1 MKKKIVFIMMAIIL
15 VLSVAIG
22 CSACNKKGEL
32 KLNNK
37 MDAGEIMAALVNAD
51 IKNLTMVAT
60 EKGENGE
67 DKITYATQNGFCKI
81 TEKDGVKTQID
92 MVFYEDGR
100 YYNLSK
106 KGETTT
112 KTVYSLDGNVIDMSW
127 VDAVTEE
134 LNYLNNSLFAY
145 KIYKDNDEEFDDIKV
160 RVENK
165 NSIVAESEESKTV
178 YKDFNK
184 TNLVVPEEFKD
195 YKSYESQ
202 PVGIY
207 ERTYI
212 NGQEGR
218 EFSGRKGGMEFKE
231 FTIASKYTI
240 DGVELPVISANI
252 TNNYAQIMNIPT
264 SVVKISFLNNAY
276 NTEFRYMGTKA
287 EWAKVSIA
295 EKPKKAIVVKCT
307 DGEIT
312 VEKSADN

>member
-1 MKKKIVFIMMAIIL
+1 MAIIL

-37 MDAGEIMAALVNAD
+37 MDVGEIMASLANAD
-51 IKNLTMVAT
+51 IKSMTVVAT

-67 DKITYATQNGFCKI
+67 DKINYVTQNGFCKI

-106 KGETTT
+106 DGGIT
-112 KTVYSLDGNVIDMSW
+112 KKKVYSLDGNAIDKSW
-127 VDAVTEE
+127 VDAVVEE
-134 LNYLNNSLFAY
+134 LDDLNDLLFAY
-145 KIYKDNDEEFDDIKV
+145 KIYKNSEEEFDDIKV
-160 RVENK
+160 RVENN
-165 NSIVAESEESKTV
+165 NSIVAEIYDSKVV

-184 TNLVVPEEFKD
+184 TSFVVPEEFKD

-207 ERTYI
+207 ERTFI
-212 NGQEGR
+212 DGQEGR
-218 EFSGRKGGMEFKE
+218 EFSGRKENIRFQE

-252 TNNYAQIMNIPT
+252 SNDYAQIMNIPT
-264 SVVKISFLNNAY
+264 SVVEIRFQNNSY
-276 NTEFRYMGTKA
+276 KTEFRYMGTKA
-287 EWAKVSIA
+287 EWAKVKIA
-295 EKPKKAIVVKCT
+295 DKPQKEIVVKCT
-307 DGEIT
+307 DGEVT
-312 VEKSADN
+312 VEKRATD

>member
-1 MKKKIVFIMMAIIL
+1 MKKKFVFIMIAIIL

-37 MDAGEIMAALVNAD
+37 MDVGEIMSALVNAD
-51 IKNLTMVAT
+51 IKSMTIVAT

-67 DKITYATQNGFCKI
+67 DKINYVTQNGFCKI

-106 KGETTT
+106 DGGIT
-112 KTVYSLDGNVIDMSW
+112 KKRVYSLDGNAIDKSW
-127 VDAVTEE
+127 IDAVAEE
-134 LNYLNNSLFAY
+134 LDDLNDLLFAY
-145 KIYKDNDEEFDDIKV
+145 KIYKGIEEEFDDIKV

-165 NSIVAESEESKTV
+165 NSIVTEFDDSKVV

-184 TNLVVPEEFKD
+184 TSFVVPEEFKD

-218 EFSGRKGGMEFKE
+218 EFLGRKETIRFRE

-240 DGVELPVISANI
+240 DGVELPVIRADISNY
-252 TNNYAQIMNIPT
+252 YAQIMNIPT
-264 SVVKISFLNNAY
+264 SVVEIRFQNYSYK
-276 NTEFRYMGTKA
+276 TEFRYMGTKA

-295 EKPKKAIVVKCT
+295 EKPEKAIVVKCT
-307 DGEIT
+307 DGEVT
-312 VEKSADN
+312 VEKRADN

>member
-1 MKKKIVFIMMAIIL
+1 MKKKFVFIMMAIIL

-51 IKNLTMVAT
+51 IKSMTIVAT

-67 DKITYATQNGFCKI
+67 DKINYVTQNGFCKI

-106 KGETTT
+106 DGGIT
-112 KTVYSLDGNVIDMSW
+112 KKKVYSLDGNVIDMSCI
-127 VDAVTEE
+127 DAVAEE
-134 LNYLNNSLFAY
+134 LDDLNDLLFAY
-145 KIYKDNDEEFDDIKV
+145 KIYKGIEEEFDDIKV

-165 NSIVAESEESKTV
+165 NSIVTEFDDSKVV

-184 TNLVVPEEFKD
+184 TSFVVPEEFKD

-218 EFSGRKGGMEFKE
+218 EFLGRKETIRFRE

-240 DGVELPVISANI
+240 DGVELPVIRADISNY
-252 TNNYAQIMNIPT
+252 YAQIMNIPT
-264 SVVKISFLNNAY
+264 SVVEIRFQNNSY
-276 NTEFRYMGTKA
+276 KTEFRYMGTKA
-287 EWAKVSIA
+287 EWAKVNIA
-295 EKPKKAIVVKCT
+295 EKPKKTIVVKCT
-307 DGEIT
+307 DGEVT
-312 VEKSADN
+312 VEKRATD

>member
-1 MKKKIVFIMMAIIL
+1 MAIIL

-37 MDAGEIMAALVNAD
+37 MDVGEIMSALVNAD
-51 IKNLTMVAT
+51 IKSMTIVAT

-67 DKITYATQNGFCKI
+67 DKINYVTQNGFCKI

-106 KGETTT
+106 DGGIT
-112 KTVYSLDGNVIDMSW
+112 KKRVYSLDGNAIDKSW
-127 VDAVTEE
+127 IDAVAEE
-134 LNYLNNSLFAY
+134 LDDLNDLLFAY
-145 KIYKDNDEEFDDIKV
+145 KIYKGIEEEFDDIKV

-165 NSIVAESEESKTV
+165 NSIVTEFDDSKVV

-184 TNLVVPEEFKD
+184 TSFVVPEEFKD

-218 EFSGRKGGMEFKE
+218 EFLGRKETIRFRE

-240 DGVELPVISANI
+240 DGVELPVIRADISHY
-252 TNNYAQIMNIPT
+252 YAQIMNIPT
-264 SVVKISFLNNAY
+264 SVVEIRFQNNSY

-295 EKPKKAIVVKCT
+295 EKPKKEIVVKCT
-307 DGEIT
+307 DGEVT
-312 VEKSADN
+312 VEKRADN

>member
-1 MKKKIVFIMMAIIL
+1 MAIIL

-51 IKNLTMVAT
+51 IKSMTIVAT

-67 DKITYATQNGFCKI
+67 DKINYVTQNGFCKI

-106 KGETTT
+106 DGGIT
-112 KTVYSLDGNVIDMSW
+112 KKKVYSLDGNVIDMSCI
-127 VDAVTEE
+127 DAVTEE
-134 LNYLNNSLFAY
+134 LDDLNDLLFAY
-145 KIYKDNDEEFDDIKV
+145 KIYKGIEEEFDDIKV

-165 NSIVAESEESKTV
+165 NSIVTEFDDSKVV

-218 EFSGRKGGMEFKE
+218 EFLGRKETIRFRE

-240 DGVELPVISANI
+240 DGVELPVIRADISHY
-252 TNNYAQIMNIPT
+252 YAQIMNIPT
-264 SVVKISFLNNAY
+264 SVVEIRFQNNAY

-295 EKPKKAIVVKCT
+295 EKTKKEIVVKCT
-307 DGEIT
+307 DGEVT
-312 VEKSADN
+312 VEKRADN

>member
-1 MKKKIVFIMMAIIL
+1 MAIIL

-37 MDAGEIMAALVNAD
+37 MDAGEIMVALVNAD
-51 IKNLTMVAT
+51 IKSMTIVAT

-67 DKITYATQNGFCKI
+67 DKINYVTQNGFCKI

-106 KGETTT
+106 DGGIT
-112 KTVYSLDGNVIDMSW
+112 KKKVYSLDGNVIDMSCI
-127 VDAVTEE
+127 DAVTEE
-134 LNYLNNSLFAY
+134 LDDLNDLLFAY
-145 KIYKDNDEEFDDIKV
+145 KIYKGIEEEFDDIKV

-165 NSIVAESEESKTV
+165 NSIVTEFDDSKVV

-218 EFSGRKGGMEFKE
+218 EFLGRKETIRFRE

-240 DGVELPVISANI
+240 DGVELPVIRADISHY
-252 TNNYAQIMNIPT
+252 YAQIMNIPT
-264 SVVKISFLNNAY
+264 SVVEISFLNNAY

-295 EKPKKAIVVKCT
+295 EKPKKEIVVKCT
-307 DGEIT
+307 DGEVT
-312 VEKSADN
+312 VEKRADN

>member
-1 MKKKIVFIMMAIIL
+1 MKKKFVFIMMAIIL

-51 IKNLTMVAT
+51 IKSMTIVAT

-67 DKITYATQNGFCKI
+67 DKINYVTQNGFCKI

-106 KGETTT
+106 DGGIT
-112 KTVYSLDGNVIDMSW
+112 KKKVYSLDGNVIDMSCI
-127 VDAVTEE
+127 DAVTEE
-134 LNYLNNSLFAY
+134 LDDLNDLLFAY
-145 KIYKDNDEEFDDIKV
+145 KIYKGIEEEFDDIKV

-165 NSIVAESEESKTV
+165 NSIVTEFDDSKVV

-212 NGQEGR
+212 NGHEGR
-218 EFSGRKGGMEFKE
+218 EFLGRKETIRFRE

-240 DGVELPVISANI
+240 DGVELPVIRADISHY
-252 TNNYAQIMNIPT
+252 YAQIMNIPT
-264 SVVKISFLNNAY
+264 SVVEIRFQNNSY
-276 NTEFRYMGTKA
+276 KTEFRYMGTKA

-295 EKPKKAIVVKCT
+295 EKPKKTIVVKCT
-307 DGEIT
+307 DGEVT
-312 VEKSADN
+312 VEKRAGD

>member
-1 MKKKIVFIMMAIIL
+1 MKKKFVFIMMAIIL

-51 IKNLTMVAT
+51 IKSMTIVAT

-67 DKITYATQNGFCKI
+67 DKINYVTQNGFCKI

-106 KGETTT
+106 DGGIT
-112 KTVYSLDGNVIDMSW
+112 KKKVYSLDGNVIDMSCI
-127 VDAVTEE
+127 DAVTEE
-134 LNYLNNSLFAY
+134 LDDLNDLLFAY
-145 KIYKDNDEEFDDIKV
+145 KIYKGIEEEFDDIKV

-165 NSIVAESEESKTV
+165 NSIVTEFDDSKVV

-218 EFSGRKGGMEFKE
+218 EFLGRKETIRFRE

-240 DGVELPVISANI
+240 DGVELPVIRADISHY
-252 TNNYAQIMNIPT
+252 YAQIMNIPT
-264 SVVKISFLNNAY
+264 SVVEIRFQNNSY
-276 NTEFRYMGTKA
+276 KTEFRYMGTKA

-295 EKPKKAIVVKCT
+295 EKPKKTIVVKCT
-307 DGEIT
+307 DGEVT
-312 VEKSADN
+312 VEKRAGD

>member
-1 MKKKIVFIMMAIIL
+1 MAIIL

-22 CSACNKKGEL
+22 CSACNKKGEP

-51 IKNLTMVAT
+51 IKSLTMVAT
-60 EKGENGE
+60 DKGENGE
-67 DKITYATQNGFCKI
+67 NKITYATQNGFCKI

-112 KTVYSLDGNVIDMSW
+112 KTVYSLDGNVIDMSC

-134 LNYLNNSLFAY
+134 LDDLNDFLFAY

-160 RVENK
+160 HVENK
-165 NSIVAESEESKTV
+165 NSIVAEFDDSKIV

-207 ERTYI
+207 ERPYI
-212 NGQEGR
+212 KGQEGR
-218 EFSGRKGGMEFKE
+218 AFSGRKGS
-231 FTIASKYTI
+231 IY
-240 DGVELPVISANI
+240 DCL
-252 TNNYAQIMNIPT
+252 
-264 SVVKISFLNNAY
+264 KIY
-276 NTEFRYMGTKA
+276 
-287 EWAKVSIA
+287 
-295 EKPKKAIVVKCT
+295 
-307 DGEIT
+307 D
-312 VEKSADN
+312 

>member
-1 MKKKIVFIMMAIIL
+1 MAIIL

-37 MDAGEIMAALVNAD
+37 MDVGEIMSALVNAD
-51 IKNLTMVAT
+51 IKSMTIVAT

-67 DKITYATQNGFCKI
+67 DKINYVTQNGFCKI

-106 KGETTT
+106 DGGIT
-112 KTVYSLDGNVIDMSW
+112 KKRVYSLDGNAIDKSW
-127 VDAVTEE
+127 IDAVAEE
-134 LNYLNNSLFAY
+134 LDDLNDLLFAY
-145 KIYKDNDEEFDDIKV
+145 KIYKGIEEEFDDIKV

-165 NSIVAESEESKTV
+165 NSIVTEFDDSKVV

-184 TNLVVPEEFKD
+184 TSFVVPEEFKD

-212 NGQEGR
+212 KGQEGR
-218 EFSGRKGGMEFKE
+218 EFSGRKGSIQFKE

-240 DGVELPVISANI
+240 DGVELPVIRADISNY
-252 TNNYAQIMNIPT
+252 YAQIMNIPT
-264 SVVKISFLNNAY
+264 SVVEIRFQNNSY
-276 NTEFRYMGTKA
+276 KTEFRYMGTKA

-295 EKPKKAIVVKCT
+295 EKPKKEIVVKCT
-307 DGEIT
+307 DGEVT
-312 VEKSADN
+312 VEKRADN